1 MILFLSSSVKKS
13 SDYPNGNWK
22 GGGWLNGII
31 NILRFPRCRKY
42 GAGANAARV
51 LFNTPRGG
59 EVYSRYR
66 KGKTQLTKWLVI
78 FSQASK
84 LNPFNALIFVAAA
97 TEST

>member
-1 MILFLSSSVKKS
+1 MQ
-13 SDYPNGNWK
+13 P
-22 GGGWLNGII
+22 
-31 NILRFPRCRKY
+31 
-42 GAGANAARV
+42 A

>member
-1 MILFLSSSVKKS
+1 MPEVSSMALGLMQ
-13 SDYPNGNWK
+13 P
-22 GGGWLNGII
+22 
-31 NILRFPRCRKY
+31 
-42 GAGANAARV
+42 V

-59 EVYSRYR
+59 EVYRRYR

-97 TEST
+97 TESSWNPFNILIFVSAATYEKRFRF